1 MQSRLNLD
9 GFLPIHARRAA
20 PVQRAV
26 IQAALEGLGVAI
38 GRPTVIAP
46 RVERRNTGPRCSTSH
61 KLGSAAIAVWLRR
74 LRSPGGRGATPPRHG
89 TESLQHDVLMTPDC
103 PLIANSVAFAV

>member
-1 MQSRLNLD
+1 MPFTRFFSTAEPDITQRQEGDIMQSRLNLD

-61 KLGSAAIAVWLRR
+61 TL
-74 LRSPGGRGATPPRHG
+74 
-89 TESLQHDVLMTPDC
+89 
-103 PLIANSVAFAV
+103 